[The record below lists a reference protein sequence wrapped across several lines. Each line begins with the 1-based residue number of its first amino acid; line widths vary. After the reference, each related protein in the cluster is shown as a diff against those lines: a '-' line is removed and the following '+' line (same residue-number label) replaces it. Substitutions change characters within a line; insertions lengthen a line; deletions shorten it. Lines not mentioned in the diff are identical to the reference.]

1 MFSQT
6 TATVGV
12 FGAIVLASTI
22 TIASFLS
29 RFRKNR
35 RNRGYPKDV
44 VILHQFKTSETMPS
58 FSSFCLKMETWL
70 KMCGI
75 PYQVTCLYAK
85 FTFYH
90 FKLKKF
96 D

>member
-1 MFSQT
+1 MLSQM
-6 TATVGV
+6 TASVGLV
-12 FGAIVLASTI
+12 GLVLASTM

-44 VILHQFKTSETMPS
+44 VILHQFKTSETKPS

-70 KMCGI
+70 KMSGI
-75 PYQVTCLYAK
+75 PYQVAYNKNFL
-85 FTFYH
+85 FIISN
-90 FKLKKF
+90 
-96 D
+96 